1 MTELE
6 LQDYYYQ
13 FSKVTQDDRE
23 IFKNTWSQTRPYEFQ
38 DLNHTQVT
46 FEFDLNLYTI
56 QRDVYSL
63 LDLIGDVGGLNEG
76 LMLLIG
82 IVIALVNFE
91 KFQHFLIEHLFKK

>member
-13 FSKVTQDDRE
+13 FSQLTQDDRLL
-23 IFKNTWSQTRPYEFQ
+23 FKNTWSQTRPYEFK

-46 FEFDLNLYTI
+46 FEFDLNLYNVK
-56 QRDVYSL
+56 RDVYSL

-76 LMLLIG
+76 LILLIG
-82 IVIALVNFE
+82 VFIGFVNFD
-91 KFQHFLIEHLFKK
+91 KF